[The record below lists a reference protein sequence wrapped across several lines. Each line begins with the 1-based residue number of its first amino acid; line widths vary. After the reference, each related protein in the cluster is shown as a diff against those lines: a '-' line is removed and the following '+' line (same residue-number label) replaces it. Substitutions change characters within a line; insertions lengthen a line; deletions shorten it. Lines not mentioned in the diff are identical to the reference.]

1 MKKFK
6 KIFAALAASALVA
19 AMSFTSMAASIQI
32 NRGSAEGTN
41 NTTYDYYQVL
51 KASVSSD
58 KSAVAYYVNDKDLAE
73 AIDHLNDSDGNDIFK
88 VTSSV
93 DKTKYNV
100 ILNDGMT
107 NKGEDIA
114 AAFKTIVDNTDF
126 VQKNKIA
133 TGRIS
138 KNSEGIYKKDKLED
152 GYYLIVSSL
161 GTKLALNTA
170 SGEGEENV
178 CVINEK
184 NEYPTVTK
192 TVNQNVYSVG
202 DLVEYT
208 VSVYVPASVDVTN
221 PIIVHDTMA
230 DVLSLKKDSFKTKLD
245 ENDTTNVTYSVNENK
260 NKNTDP
266 NHADTF
272 DIVLTPTDNI
282 KGHTVQFNYKAELL
296 KSAEAGTPYSN
307 IVYLTYADYKTPTQS
322 VDIKTYDFDLKK
334 TKETLDGDLLEGAK
348 FQLRT
353 TKDQPATALKFTS
366 DGNKYVKAD
375 SQTLAGS
382 SETIVAGD
390 VNVRGL
396 GNGTYYLVETEA
408 PEGYNVLS
416 DAVKIEIS
424 TNENGDKV
432 LKVNDKASDTVTV
445 ANKKGIKLPSTG
457 GMGTTVFAIVGLL
470 VMAGAAVTLIV
481 KKRA

>member
-6 KIFAALAASALVA
+6 KIFAAIAASALVA

-51 KASVSSD
+51 KASVSGD

-73 AIDHLNDSDGNDIFK
+73 AIDNLNDSKGNDIFK

-107 NKGEDIA
+107 DKGEDIA
-114 AAFKTIVDNTDF
+114 AAFKTIIDNTDF
-126 VQKNKIA
+126 VKNKKIV
-133 TGRIS
+133 TGRIN
-138 KNSEGIYKKDKLED
+138 KNSEGIYKTPDLED

-161 GTKLALNTA
+161 GTKLALDTA
-170 SGEGEENV
+170 SGENGV
-178 CVINEK
+178 CEINEK
-184 NEYPTVTK
+184 NGYPTVNK
-192 TVNQNVYSVG
+192 TVEQTVYNVG
-202 DLVEYT
+202 DSVKYT
-208 VSVYVPASVDVTN
+208 ITVYIPASVDTDKT
-221 PIIVHDTMA
+221 ITVHDTMA
-230 DVLSLKKDSFKTKLD
+230 GVLSLVQDSITAKDD
-245 ENDTTNVTYSVNENK
+245 NNNVFTGYSVVPNDASDK
-260 NKNTDP
+260 NHK
-266 NHADTF
+266 DTF
-272 DIVLTPTDNI
+272 DFQFKPTDAM
-282 KGHTVQFNYKAELL
+282 KGHNIVFTYDAELL
-296 KSAEAGTPYSN
+296 HTASANTPYTN
-307 IVYLTYADYKTPTQS
+307 TVYLTYADYTTPTKS
-322 VDIKTYDFDLKK
+322 VDIKTYDFNLKK
-334 TKETLDGDLLEGAK
+334 TKETLAGDLLEGAK

-353 TKDQPATALKFTS
+353 KADQPATALKFTS
-366 DGNKYVKAD
+366 DDTGYVKAD
-375 SQTLAGS
+375 SQTLAS
-382 SETIVAGD
+382 SSDTIEAGK

-408 PEGYNVLS
+408 PKGYNALS

-445 ANKKGIKLPSTG
+445 ANKMGIKLPSTG

>member
-51 KASVSSD
+51 KASVSGD
-58 KSAVAYYVNDKDLAE
+58 KSAVAYYVNDKDLAQ
-73 AIDHLNDSDGNDIFK
+73 AIDKLKDSKGNDIFK

-107 NKGEDIA
+107 DKGEDIA

-126 VQKNKIA
+126 VNNKKIVM
-133 TGRIS
+133 GRIN
-138 KNSEGIYKKDKLED
+138 KNSEGIYKTPDLED

-161 GTKLALNTA
+161 GTKLALDTA
-170 SGEGEENV
+170 SGQNGV
-178 CVINEK
+178 CEINEK
-184 NEYPTVTK
+184 NGYPTVDK
-192 TVNQNVYSVG
+192 TVEQTVYNVG
-202 DLVEYT
+202 DSVKYT
-208 VSVYVPASVDVTN
+208 VSVYVPTSVDVSK

-230 DVLSLKKDSFKTKLD
+230 NVLSFDKNTFKTKLD
-245 ENDTTNVTYSVNENK
+245 NVDTTDVTYSVNVNENK
-260 NKNTDP
+260 DA
-266 NHADTF
+266 HHVDTF

-282 KGHTVQFNYKAELL
+282 KGHTVKFNYTAELL
-296 KSAEAGTPYSN
+296 NSAEAGTLYSN
-307 IVYLTYADYKTPTQS
+307 IVYLTYADYETPTQS
-322 VDIKTYDFDLKK
+322 VDVKTYDFNLKK
-334 TKETLDGDLLEGAK
+334 TKETLDGDCLDGAK

-353 TKDQPATALKFTS
+353 AKDQPTTALKFTS
-366 DGNKYVKAD
+366 DGTGYVKAD
-375 SQTLAGS
+375 SQTVTSSSDTIEAG
-382 SETIVAGD
+382 E

-408 PEGYNVLS
+408 PKGYNALS
-416 DAVKIEIS
+416 DAVEIEIS
-424 TNENGDKV
+424 TDESGAKV
-432 LKVNDKASDTVTV
+432 LKVNGEASNIVTV